1 MNRKPQ
7 AIRRPASSPL
17 HRIQRRRA
25 WERIRPWLEDFAAL
39 AATLL
44 FVASFWGI
52 LALLSVPN
60 APP

>member
-7 AIRRPASSPL
+7 AIRRPATSPL

-25 WERIRPWLEDFAAL
+25 WERIRPWLADAAAL
-39 AATLL
+39 VASML
-44 FVASFWGI
+44 FVGAFWGV